1 MNFEV
6 LWGYRITVNFSR
18 SFAIF
23 TGSIMLVKVLFE
35 GEIIVSRDINEFIDF
50 DVWTA
55 KVIKDLDYVGLLF

>member
-50 DVWTA
+50 DV
-55 KVIKDLDYVGLLF
+55 

>member
-1 MNFEV
+1 
-6 LWGYRITVNFSR
+6 
-18 SFAIF
+18 
-23 TGSIMLVKVLFE
+23 MLVKVLFE